1 MNLLPVV
8 EFEPGYYQTQ
18 DHEIPEYGA
27 TDARVAYWKNSLADS
42 GIIGLEP
49 YAKGSWFVETEKLL
63 SHLEAIEIMLKIK
76 IKYYLDNFEIEDLR
90 DNISSLPGGY
100 ILEVNEHIQ
109 IYPQCCGRLEDI
121 YEWKRACDW
130 ISQEEMTLWIGH
142 PWLMVSSTNSEVL
155 QFRRTSEYKEPP
167 EPVIFNV
174 KRDDLKLAVISA
186 EKKLLRFKQVM
197 LSILEKLLP
206 SQAQDIIDVLIYSQY
221 GSNK

>member
-1 MNLLPVV
+1 
-8 EFEPGYYQTQ
+8 
-18 DHEIPEYGA
+18 
-27 TDARVAYWKNSLADS
+27 
-42 GIIGLEP
+42 
-49 YAKGSWFVETEKLL
+49 
-63 SHLEAIEIMLKIK
+63 MLKIK